1 MIQTTANSKAQAGRE
16 NKMKK
21 KIEDARQFVL
31 AHIGTEA
38 TTGRVNNADT
48 INDAANIFADD
59 YSEYLEIWRALE
71 DLK

>member
-1 MIQTTANSKAQAGRE
+1 
-16 NKMKK
+16 MKK

-59 YSEYLEIWRALE
+59 YNEYLEIWKALE